1 MDRAEQLITLITG
14 AGGNLGQASARVFA
28 AAGARLALVEHS
40 LGRLE
45 ALFPQWVHNGV
56 HLLLGGVD
64 VGDPPQMQAALERI
78 LAHFG
83 RVDVLINTVG
93 GYAAGKPLHEMPLEQ
108 WDTMMN
114 LNART
119 LIVACQAVIP
129 VMLRQKFGRIINIS
143 SGAALAGSKNA
154 AAYSAAK
161 SAVIRL
167 TESMAAE
174 LKGSGINVNCILP
187 GTIDTPQN
195 RQAMPDA
202 DFTRW
207 VQPESLAEVIL
218 FLASPAARDITGAA
232 LPVPGSPPP

>member
-1 MDRAEQLITLITG
+1 MGIAEQQIALITG
-14 AGGNLGQASARVFA
+14 AGGNLGQATARMFA
-28 AAGARLALVEHS
+28 AAGARLALVERS

-45 ALFPQWVHNGV
+45 AAFPQWVHGGV
-56 HLLLGGVD
+56 HLLLGGAD
-64 VGDPPQMQAALERI
+64 VGDPPQMQAALEQT

-83 RVDVLINTVG
+83 RVDVLVNTVG

-108 WDTMMN
+108 WDSMMN

-232 LPVPGSPPP
+232 LPVPGSPPA